1 MNNELIIPKHIGIIV
16 DGNGRW
22 ATERGLPRSMGHKVG
37 AENLKKVC
45 LYLDELGVKYLSVY
59 VFSTENFKRE
69 NKEVE
74 FLMDLFVK
82 MFKSEFNEIIKR
94 GIKVVFS
101 GRRDR
106 LRKEVLEA
114 MDYLEEATSKNHGS
128 CLNICLNYGG
138 QSEIV
143 DMTKK
148 RCQMYK
154 EDKISLDDIDVEL
167 VRKNLYQDLPPVDF
181 LIRTSGELRLS
192 NFLLYQASY
201 AELYFPKTY
210 FPDFKE
216 SDVLKAIEEFNKR
229 DRRFGG
235 NK

>member
-1 MNNELIIPKHIGIIV
+1 MDSELIIPKHIGIIV

-22 ATERGLPRSMGHKVG
+22 ATERNLPRSMGHKVG
-37 AENLKKVC
+37 AENLKNVC
-45 LYLDELGVKYLSVY
+45 LYLDELGVKYLSVF

-69 NKEVE
+69 NKEVV

-82 MFKSEFNEIIKR
+82 MFKSEFDEIIKR

-106 LRKEVLEA
+106 LRKDVLEA
-114 MDYLEEATSKNHGS
+114 MEYLEKATAKNHHS

-148 RCQMYK
+148 ACKMYK
-154 EDKISLDDIDVEL
+154 DGEITLDDIDVDF
-167 VRKNLYQDLPPVDF
+167 VSKNLYNDLPPVDF

-192 NFLLYQASY
+192 NFMLYQSSY
-201 AELYFPKTY
+201 AELYFPKIY

-216 SDVLKAIEEFNKR
+216 EDLLKAIEEFNKR
-229 DRRFGG
+229 NRRFGG
-235 NK
+235 

>member
-37 AENLKKVC
+37 AENLKKIC

-59 VFSTENFKRE
+59 VFSTENFKRD
-69 NKEVE
+69 NKEVD

-82 MFKSEFNEIIKR
+82 MFKQEFTEIIER

-101 GRRDR
+101 SRKNR
-106 LRKEVLEA
+106 LRKEVVSA
-114 MDYLEEATSKNHGS
+114 MEYLEEATSKNHGS

-148 RCQMYK
+148 VCTMYK
-154 EDKISLDDIDVEL
+154 NGEISLDDIDVDL
-167 VRKNLYQDLPPVDF
+167 VSKNLYHDLPPVDF

-192 NFLLYQASY
+192 NFMLYQSSY
-201 AELYFPKTY
+201 AELYFPETY

-216 SDVLKAIEEFNKR
+216 ADVDKALEEFNKR
-229 DRRFGG
+229 NRRFGG

>member
-1 MNNELIIPKHIGIIV
+1 MNNELIMPKHIGIIV

-22 ATERGLPRSMGHKVG
+22 ATKRGLPRSMGHKVG
-37 AENLKKVC
+37 AENLKNIC
-45 LYLDELGVKYLSVY
+45 LYLNDLGLKYLSVF

-69 NKEVE
+69 NKEVDY
-74 FLMDLFVK
+74 LMDLFVK
-82 MFKSEFNEIIKR
+82 MFKSEFEEIIKK

-114 MDYLEEATSKNHGS
+114 MDYLENTTSNNHK
-128 CLNICLNYGG
+128 CTLNICLNYGG

-148 RCQMYK
+148 VCQLYK
-154 EDKISLDDIDVEL
+154 EDKISLEDIDADFI
-167 VRKNLYQDLPPVDF
+167 RKNLYQDLPPVDF

-192 NFLLYQASY
+192 NFMLYQASY
-201 AELYFPKTY
+201 AELYFPETY

-216 SDVLKAIEEFNKR
+216 EDINKALEEFNNR
-229 DRRFGG
+229 NRRFGG
-235 NK
+235 N

>member
-1 MNNELIIPKHIGIIV
+1 MDNNLIIPKHIGIIV

-59 VFSTENFKRE
+59 VFSTENFKRD
-69 NKEVE
+69 NKEVD

-82 MFKSEFNEIIKR
+82 MFKSEFDEIIKR

-114 MDYLEEATSKNHGS
+114 MDYLEEATSKNKGS

-148 RCQMYK
+148 VCQMYK
-154 EDKISLDDIDVEL
+154 DGKITLDDIDVDF
-167 VRKNLYQDLPPVDF
+167 VSKNLYQDLPPVDF

-216 SDVLKAIEEFNKR
+216 EDVLKAIEEFNKR
-229 DRRFGG
+229 ERRFGG

>member
-1 MNNELIIPKHIGIIV
+1 MNGELIIPKHIGIIV

-22 ATERGLPRSMGHKVG
+22 ATKRGLPRSMGHKAG
-37 AENLKKVC
+37 AENLKKIC
-45 LYLDELGVKYLSVY
+45 LYLDEIGVKYLSVY
-59 VFSTENFKRE
+59 VFSTENFKRD
-69 NKEVE
+69 NKEVD
-74 FLMDLFVK
+74 FLMDLFIK
-82 MFKSEFNEIIKR
+82 MFKSEFEEIIKR

-114 MDYLEEATSKNHGS
+114 MDYLEEATSKNHKS

-148 RCQMYK
+148 VCQMYK
-154 EDKISLDDIDVEL
+154 DGEISLDDIDVDF
-167 VRKNLYQDLPPVDF
+167 VSKNLYNDLPPVDF

-192 NFLLYQASY
+192 NFMLYQASY
-201 AELYFPKTY
+201 AELYFPDIY
-210 FPDFKE
+210 FPDLTEKDIDE
-216 SDVLKAIEEFNKR
+216 AIEEFNR
-229 DRRFGG
+229 RNRRFGG
-235 NK
+235 N

>member
-1 MNNELIIPKHIGIIV
+1 MNGESIIPKHVGIIV

-22 ATERGLPRSMGHKVG
+22 ATKRGLPRSMGHKAG
-37 AENLKKVC
+37 AENLKKIC
-45 LYLDELGVKYLSVY
+45 LYLDEIGVKYLSVY
-59 VFSTENFKRE
+59 VFSTENFKRD
-69 NKEVE
+69 NKEVD

-82 MFKSEFNEIIKR
+82 MFKSEFDEIIER

-101 GRRDR
+101 GRRNR

-114 MDYLEEATSKNHGS
+114 MDYLEEATSENHNS

-148 RCQMYK
+148 VCQMYK
-154 EDKISLDDIDVEL
+154 DGEISLDDIDVEL
-167 VRKNLYQDLPPVDF
+167 VSKNLYNDLPPVDF

-192 NFLLYQASY
+192 NFMLYQASY
-201 AELYFPKTY
+201 AELYFPDIY
-210 FPDFKE
+210 FPDLTEKDIDE
-216 SDVLKAIEEFNKR
+216 AMEEFNR
-229 DRRFGG
+229 RNRRFGG
-235 NK
+235 N